1 MWSSLRSVTAY
12 LRIGPTS
19 IYLSSFNPQ
28 GAGSPWGS
36 PLKEEMGQVFS
47 SYFAPWALKR
57 SRRSAPDFDPRWLH
71 LLWAPSGWGKTPI
84 FSSCCIAIGIPRI
97 EYVLNF
103 GYAESVD
110 KRLRHE
116 DSLSFNAL
124 SGILWQLGKRIYP
137 LRRIVW
143 VNVRLFD

>member
-28 GAGSPWGS
+28 GVGSPWGS

-57 SRRSAPDFDPRWLH
+57 YRRWAPDFESRQLH
-71 LLWAPSGWGKTPI
+71 LLWAPGGWKKIPI
-84 FSSCCIAIGIPRI
+84 FSSYCNAIRIPRI

-110 KRLRHE
+110 KGVRRE
-116 DSLSFNAL
+116 GSLSFNAL